1 MTRLKM
7 IGIIGF
13 WFLGGAGVAGAQ
25 DFEFK
30 GLVLGSKT
38 SMHALEG
45 QHSLRCDVGS
55 RSQYGIPCRG
65 ATTFLGQK
73 GTIEINLSNED
84 VLTRIYVRYVS
95 DILKYKD
102 MRKAFYEKFG
112 RPQRQS
118 GYTDEWRKGLGKA
131 EQQWIKLTP
140 NLLEMRIVRLNQP
153 ADPAFLLKDK
163 DRKDL

>member
-13 WFLGGAGVAGAQ
+13 WFLGGVAGTQ
-25 DFEFK
+25 EFEFK

-38 SMHALEG
+38 STQALERH
-45 QHSLRCDVGS
+45 HSLICDAVH
-55 RSQYGIPCRG
+55 RSQYGIACRG

-84 VLTRIYVRYVS
+84 VLTRIYVRYES
-95 DILKYKD
+95 NILKYKD

-118 GYTDEWRKGLGKA
+118 GYTDEWRKGLGKT
-131 EQQWIKLTP
+131 EQQWIKLQP
-140 NLLEMRIVRLNQP
+140 QSLEMRIVRLNP
-153 ADPAFLLKDK
+153 PTDPAFLLKDK